1 MLSESGIYAIRA
13 CEFLAQL
20 DDDTVFPTR
29 KISGELGLSNE
40 YLVKVL
46 QNLKEEGII
55 RSKKGAAGG
64 VQLNRNS
71 RDITLYEIIKATNP
85 SFLDHLIP
93 SEIDDLK
100 LKYKQLHLSLNQQM
114 DDIQDFLN
122 KTTLKQ
128 FSDYRS
134 GIQSKS
140 KKHK

>member
-29 KISGELGLSNE
+29 KISSELGLSNE
-40 YLVKVL
+40 YLVKIL

-85 SFLDHLIP
+85 SFLDHLNP
-93 SEIDDLK
+93 SEIEELK
-100 LKYKQLHLSLNQQM
+100 KKYKALHLSLNQQM
-114 DDIQDFLN
+114 DDIQEFLK
-122 KTTLKQ
+122 KTTLKK

-134 GIQSKS
+134 GILSTS
-140 KKHK
+140 KKH